1 MDSVRLG
8 THNPPSE
15 STRVRN
21 KSLHRTY
28 ATGRTVRLNGP
39 DTRLTLES
47 RRCPPAGPMR
57 STWVL
62 PNAAPKKPPK
72 ALYTRTGAAL
82 SYGAMTGGALARTI
96 GMPAGTEVAAAG
108 PFLSLVFLGLVALDA
123 HYTRRDGVMQNSSM
137 RNAQD
142 KLKAAQA
149 ALDALRHVPAALRE
163 HKERE
168 LADDMATWL
177 HDNPALQQQVLTACD
192 TLVDIDTHARAAAA
206 NTAKVQIHQSDLAGW
221 RDDMGRQL
229 DRLRNRLDSP
239 KTRLPGSK
247 KRLQRRI
254 TQLEERTRMYDTLG
268 PEALKTVF
276 VNLGATQAKQ
286 VRDVYIYAAVAS
298 TAGPAQIVSAVN
310 TLGQAAGTVSVP
322 VEGLLAAGGLGMFA
336 SVLSIF
342 SNYLDGMRDAPR
354 ELKRASEAKQLTLR
368 QVSALAETQARMGA
382 TLDPAEQLAD
392 SRPDSRPDT
401 EAGAGVSPG
410 LAEERRA
417 LETALGALLRNR
429 VRRHQE
435 LHRLTNQA
443 WIRRIKGL
451 LGMGLGVLNTA
462 AGAATIATVALAV
475 TAGIVSM
482 GHIAI
487 GLGVAGI
494 CLTAVYVGSL
504 VNLIL
509 FRRKRKNAMRV
520 DEAVARLYLAD
531 HSREQL
537 LTLLASPEPGATRL
551 DGSRV
556 KALQLSSPVA
566 KALDKRLKKIAD
578 QPALLKANPYLAT
591 LVLTEQWLRQ
601 LAADPD
607 TPPDPALVE
616 LPLRLNV
623 PEVQIMRIRAL
634 IRAGQPLERVTAI
647 ARQALLSAV
656 GLELKIHDTRH
667 PDLAAA
673 PPASAAIKMWQG
685 VDDSRQLPGVPGAG
699 LAEPAGHGE
708 DTPPDPSPGT
718 APPAFDAGAIRGW
731 LEAIGPAKTTS
742 PPVVPPHDP
751 DATDTPP
758 ATDAMGATEAVETSD
773 AMAAMEAR
781 AWALVWQAIK
791 EQSRPRHP
799 RPGGRWRRSSE
810 VLTQWQKNG
819 AKLPERV
826 QRVRQQL
833 REDIEQTL
841 VRMSLPA
848 FPITEQHL
856 DRVLAAATR
865 QAEALGRHLPSE
877 APAGASSLTPAVR
890 QHYLDVGRLA
900 SMLGPSE

>member
-1 MDSVRLG
+1 MNPVRLG

-15 STRVRN
+15 VTRSNR
-21 KSLHRTY
+21 KRSLHRTDN
-28 ATGRTVRLNGP
+28 TGRPARLSSP
-39 DTRLTLES
+39 EARLTLES
-47 RRCPPAGPMR
+47 RRRPPAGHMR

-62 PNAAPKKPPK
+62 PNAAPKKPPE
-72 ALYTRTGAAL
+72 ALYTRTGSAL
-82 SYGAMTGGALARTI
+82 SYGAMAGGALARTI
-96 GMPAGTEVAAAG
+96 GLPAGTEVAPAG
-108 PFLSLVFLGLVALDA
+108 PFLSLVFMGLVALDA
-123 HYTRRDGVMQNSSM
+123 HYTRRDGVTQNTSVHT
-137 RNAQD
+137 AQE
-142 KLKAAQA
+142 KLKTAQA

-168 LADDMATWL
+168 LADDMAAWL
-177 HDNPALQQQVLTACD
+177 HDNPVLQQQVLTACD
-192 TLVDIDTHARAAAA
+192 TLVDIDTHARTAAA
-206 NTAKVQIHQSDLAGW
+206 NTAKVQIHQSDLASW
-221 RDDMGRQL
+221 RKDMDRQL
-229 DRLRNRLDSP
+229 ERLRHRRDGASP
-239 KTRLPGSK
+239 RLPGGK
-247 KRLQRRI
+247 KRLLRRI
-254 TQLEERTRMYDTLG
+254 AQLEERTRMYDTLG

-286 VRDVYIYAAVAS
+286 VRDVYVYAAVAA
-298 TAGPAQIVSAVN
+298 TGGPAQIVSAVN

-336 SVLSIF
+336 SALSIF
-342 SNYLDGMRDAPR
+342 SNYLDGVKDAPR
-354 ELKRASEAKQLTLR
+354 ELKRATQAKQVTLR
-368 QVSALAETQARMGA
+368 QVSALAETQARLGA
-382 TLDPAEQLAD
+382 TFDPAEHLVDTQ
-392 SRPDSRPDT
+392 PDT
-401 EAGAGVSPG
+401 EAGTEAAISRGPTD
-410 LAEERRA
+410 ERQA
-417 LETALGALLRNR
+417 LDTALGALMRNR

-462 AGAATIATVALAV
+462 AGATTIATVALAV

-487 GLGVAGI
+487 GLGVAGA
-494 CLTAVYVGSL
+494 CLSAGYVGSL

-537 LTLLASPEPGATRL
+537 LALLASPEPAATRL
-551 DGSRV
+551 DGSRI
-556 KALQLSSPVA
+556 KALQLSSRVD
-566 KALDKRLKKIAD
+566 KALHKRLKKIAD

-607 TPPDPALVE
+607 TPSDPALLE

-634 IRAGQPLERVTAI
+634 IRAGQPMERVTAI

-667 PDLAAA
+667 PDLTAA
-673 PPASAAIKMWQG
+673 PPATAGLKMWQG
-685 VDDSRQLPGVPGAG
+685 VDDSRRLPGKPGAT
-699 LAEPAGHGE
+699 PAAKGA
-708 DTPPDPSPGT
+708 DTPTDTSADTPADT
-718 APPAFDAGAIRGW
+718 APPAVDAGAIRGW
-731 LEAIGPAKTTS
+731 LEAIGPAKPLS
-742 PPVVPPHDP
+742 RPVVPPPHP
-751 DATDTPP
+751 DTMDITR
-758 ATDAMGATEAVETSD
+758 ATEAMEATETAD
-773 AMAAMEAR
+773 AMAAIEAR
-781 AWALVWQAIK
+781 AWALVWHAIK

-810 VLTQWQKNG
+810 VLAQWQKDG
-819 AKLPERV
+819 PKVPERL
-826 QRVRQQL
+826 QRVRQRL
-833 REDIEQTL
+833 KEDIGQTL
-841 VRMSLPA
+841 VQMSLPA
-848 FPITEQHL
+848 FPITNQHL
-856 DRVLAAATR
+856 KQVLEAATR
-865 QAEALGRHLPSE
+865 QAEALGRHLPTE

-890 QHYLDVGRLA
+890 QHYLDVGQLA
-900 SMLGPSE
+900 ALLAAAE